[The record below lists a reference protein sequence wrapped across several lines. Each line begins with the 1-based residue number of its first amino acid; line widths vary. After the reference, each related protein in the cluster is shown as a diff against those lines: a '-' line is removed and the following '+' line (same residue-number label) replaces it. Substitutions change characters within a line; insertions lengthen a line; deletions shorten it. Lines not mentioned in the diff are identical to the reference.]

1 MKLNEAKQILKNNGY
16 LFESYA
22 SSKMKMSVKQ
32 ILASKYHLNPTE
44 VILATIDEDEQMEE
58 AANEGIMPS
67 DVAESIYKKFMRSR

>member
-1 MKLNEAKQILKNNGY
+1 MNLDEAKQILKNNGY
-16 LFESYA
+16 LLESYA

-58 AANEGIMPS
+58 AANEGITPS

>member
-1 MKLNEAKQILKNNGY
+1 MKLDEAKQILENNGY
-16 LFESYA
+16 LIESYA

-44 VILATIDEDEQMEE
+44 IILATIDEDKQMEE

-67 DVAESIYKKFMRSR
+67 DVAELIYKKFIRNR